1 MTLMF
6 QREVALRITSKPGD
20 EHYGR
25 LAVLTSLLADAK
37 ILFDV
42 PNTAFVP
49 RPKVQSAV
57 VQIIP
62 NIAKISSIYD
72 LSKIEKITAKLF
84 GQRRKMIRAIM
95 PNVDWSHFGL
105 AGTERAENLSPEK
118 FAELAQNLI

>member
-1 MTLMF
+1 M
-6 QREVALRITSKPGD
+6 RITARPGD

-25 LAVLTSLLADAK
+25 LAVLTSLIADSK

-49 RPKVQSAV
+49 RPRVQSAV

-62 NIAKISSIYD
+62 NREKIARITN
-72 LSKIEKITAKLF
+72 LGAIEQITAKLF

-95 PNVDWSHFGL
+95 PNVDWEKYGL
-105 AGTERAENLSPEK
+105 TGTERAEKLSPET
-118 FAELAQNLI
+118 FALMAHDLL